1 MGANERFNSR
11 AKTVVNIII
20 GTANN
25 ASETIYSTTGA
36 MKELENNLEES
47 NASGVASD
55 FLSGTS
61 RRLDSEAAEI
71 QRQARKNRRLIDKG
85 LQIA

>member
-1 MGANERFNSR
+1 MVG
-11 AKTVVNIII
+11 III
-20 GTANN
+20 DTADQ

-36 MKELENNLEES
+36 MKELDGSLENTDTRGVPRGFLTS
-47 NASGVASD
+47 AS
-55 FLSGTS
+55 
-61 RRLDSEAAEI
+61 RKLDSEAGNI